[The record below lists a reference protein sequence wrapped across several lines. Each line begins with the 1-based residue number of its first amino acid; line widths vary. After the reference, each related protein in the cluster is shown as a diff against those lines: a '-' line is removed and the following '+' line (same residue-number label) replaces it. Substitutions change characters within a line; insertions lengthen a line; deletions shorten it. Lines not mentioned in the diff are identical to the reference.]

1 MVIIASFYF
10 CYTTLSVTLF
20 TNMSSSCTECAKNF
34 GYFFVILQE
43 EGNKDIVEE
52 TVLSYIK
59 LCGEYTG

>member
-10 CYTTLSVTLF
+10 LLHNSISDAVYEYVVELYRVCQ
-20 TNMSSSCTECAKNF
+20 KIWI
-34 GYFFVILQE
+34 FFVILQE